1 WTPGAKGCAKNA
13 IGSWLQAR
21 LVPPVGISVLRTK
34 KNLLRRQPCCM
45 SCANQ
50 LLRSGAVPNGLR
62 GRGGRHGRAPGCAPT
77 PYGGTK
83 VGAPVRWA
91 PGGGTL
97 QHARGRGTAGA
108 VYGLQGGAAAGGEPY
123 RP

>member
-1 WTPGAKGCAKNA
+1 PCSGYCSFYCHFFNPPSLTA
-13 IGSWLQAR
+13 IYPLSLHDA
-21 LVPPVGISVLRTK
+21 LPIS
-34 KNLLRRQPCCM
+34 
-45 SCANQ
+45 
-50 LLRSGAVPNGLR
+50 NGLR